1 MTFWTAHLA
10 RDREPILLRDGFAWG
25 ALLFGPFWL
34 LLHRAWIPAILS
46 FVTFFVAGMRLPSG
60 VSDVLVPA
68 LMLLHGFSGND
79 MRAWTLERRGYL
91 LTHVLSARSETDAL
105 ARLLN
110 TRPDLANTY
119 KPRTLK
125 P

>member
-10 RDREPILLRDGFAWG
+10 RDREPVLLRDGFAWG
-25 ALLFGPFWL
+25 ALVFGPFWL
-34 LLHRAWIPAILS
+34 LLHRAWIPAVLS
-46 FVTFFVAGMRLPSG
+46 FVTFFVVGRLPAS
-60 VSDVLVPA
+60 VTDVLVPT

-79 MRAWTLERRGYL
+79 LRSWALERRGYL
-91 LTHVLSARSETDAL
+91 LAHVLAARTEADAL

-119 KPRTLK
+119 MPRTPK